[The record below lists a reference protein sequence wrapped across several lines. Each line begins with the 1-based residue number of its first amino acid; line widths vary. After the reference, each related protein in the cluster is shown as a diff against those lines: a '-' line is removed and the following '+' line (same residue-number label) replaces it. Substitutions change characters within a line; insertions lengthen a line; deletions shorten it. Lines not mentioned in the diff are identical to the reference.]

1 MKIKIFIIKV
11 AILFLN
17 IIYSFFKLFKTQNKI
32 TFISRQS
39 NSITLDYKILSNKI
53 NEEMSDYKT
62 VILCKKLENKL
73 SYIFHMFRQMYHI
86 ATSKVVILDSY
97 CIAISVLKHK
107 KSLKVI
113 QIWHAVGSMKK
124 FGYAMIDKKEGTKK
138 EIAQVMKMHKNYDY
152 VLISSMNYVKDF
164 IEGFNI
170 SKDIIK
176 EIPLPRV
183 DLLID
188 EEYKN
193 KKREELYKK
202 IPELKNKKNILYCS
216 TFRKEENDNKHVY
229 DLIDCIDF
237 SKYNLIYQPHPLS
250 KEKLDDKRIIKDFNS
265 TFDALF
271 VADYVISDYSSI
283 IYEAGL
289 LNLPVYIYAYDWDLY
304 KTKREINYDIE
315 HDTPTIFTK
324 NPKIIIDAIENNN
337 FDFKKFK
344 EFINNN
350 VTIPKNGCCNS
361 TVELIKE
368 IVNYKEK

>member
-1 MKIKIFIIKV
+1 MKLKIFIIK
-11 AILFLN
+11 IGIFFLN

-53 NEEMSDYKT
+53 NKEMNDYKT

-86 ATSKVVILDSY
+86 ATSKIVILDSY
-97 CIAISVLKHK
+97 CIVISVLKHK
-107 KSLKVI
+107 KSLKII

-170 SKDIIK
+170 SKNIIK

-183 DLLID
+183 DLLVD
-188 EEYKN
+188 KEYKN

-202 IPELKNKKNILYCS
+202 IPELKDKKNILYCS

-237 SKYNLIYQPHPLS
+237 SKYNLLYQPHPLS
-250 KEKLDDKRIIKDFNS
+250 KEKFDDKRIIKNFNS

-324 NPKIIIDAIENNN
+324 NPKIIINAIENNN

-344 EFINNN
+344 KFINKN

-361 TVELIKE
+361 TVKLIKE

>member
-1 MKIKIFIIKV
+1 MKIKIFIIK
-11 AILFLN
+11 IGIFFLN

-53 NEEMSDYKT
+53 NEEMNDYKT

-107 KSLKVI
+107 KSLNVI

-170 SKDIIK
+170 NKDIIK

-188 EEYKN
+188 REYKN

-202 IPELKNKKNILYCS
+202 IPELKDKKNILYCS
-216 TFRKEENDNKHVY
+216 TFRKEENNNKHIY

-237 SKYNLIYQPHPLS
+237 SKYNLLYQPHPLS
-250 KEKLDDKRIIKDFNS
+250 KEKFDDKRVIKDFNS

-324 NPKIIIDAIENNN
+324 NPKIIINAIESNN
-337 FDFKKFK
+337 FNIKKFK
-344 EFINNN
+344 EFINKN

-361 TVELIKE
+361 TIELIKE